1 MRAPTV
7 DIAEYLQANG
17 VGVIGSPTGWSIW
30 IGQERPPKPNA
41 VPPTT
46 ITLYDLPGEEPLY
59 SSGIEHPAIQVRV
72 RGSPGGY
79 EAAYAKAVQI
89 RDLLTMGGPFS
100 VGSATYSAWIEGDI
114 GHLEQDEGDRP
125 IFVATYR
132 LLRSEL

>member
-1 MRAPTV
+1 MRAPAV
-7 DIAEYLQANG
+7 DIAEYLQTNG

-30 IGQERPPKPNA
+30 VGQERPPKPNA

-89 RDLLTMGGPFS
+89 RDLLTSGSFF
-100 VGSATYSAWIEGDI
+100 VGSTGYDGWIEGDV
-114 GHLEQDEGDRP
+114 GHLGQDEGDRP

-132 LLRSEL
+132 LQRSEL

>member
-1 MRAPTV
+1 MRAPAV
-7 DIAEYLQANG
+7 DIAEYLQTNG
-17 VGVIGSPTGWSIW
+17 VGIIGSPTGWSIW
-30 IGQERPPKPNA
+30 VGQERAPKAGA

-89 RDLLTMGGPFS
+89 RDLLTGWSFF
-100 VGSATYSAWIEGDI
+100 VGSMAYDGWIEGDV
-114 GHLEQDEGDRP
+114 GHLGQDDGERP

-132 LLRSEL
+132 LQRSEL